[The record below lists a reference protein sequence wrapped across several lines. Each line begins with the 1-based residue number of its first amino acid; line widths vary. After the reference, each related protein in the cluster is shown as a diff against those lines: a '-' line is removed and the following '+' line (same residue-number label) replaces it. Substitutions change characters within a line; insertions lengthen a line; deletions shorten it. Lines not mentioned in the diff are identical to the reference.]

1 MEIML
6 DDTDRRILRQM
17 QADPDAALSDLAQ
30 RADLT
35 PATLSRRIERMREA
49 GIVKGKRAEIHWP
62 SLGYAVEVSLR
73 LTLDK
78 TQSRAFEDFLAAAR
92 EVPEVIE
99 IQTFLGQVDVRLAVI
114 ARDIPHYQQIY
125 RERLLTLP
133 HIADVEALMHVAR
146 IKDDEALPV

>member
-1 MEIML
+1 ML

-17 QADPDAALSDLAQ
+17 QAAPDLPLSDLAQ

-35 PATLSRRIERMREA
+35 PATLSRRLERMREA
-49 GIVKGKRAEIHWP
+49 GIVKGKRAEIDWP

-92 EVPEVIE
+92 QVPEVIE